1 MKKLIALFLAIIMMA
16 AVAATAEGPS
26 ASGGDMNYSTTDT
39 FVFAVS
45 DDEALLAKSNAELEK
60 LKAAE
65 KPADYFGLADEIANI
80 LGDADV
86 TIAEFWPVIAAN
98 YEESMG
104 PQVIGLSF
112 ATPYEEGQ
120 TVAVLIGFYQPDDT
134 VAWLAFR
141 GEGQPDKSIKFELD
155 PKTILD
161 VQANTALLAVASK

>member
-1 MKKLIALFLAIIMMA
+1 MKKLTALFLVLALMMA
-16 AVAATAEGPS
+16 AVAVAESPS
-26 ASGGDMNYSTTDT
+26 MGGGDLNYSTTDA
-39 FVFAVS
+39 FVFAIS
-45 DDEALLAKSNAELEK
+45 DDEELLAKSNAELAK
-60 LKAAE
+60 LQAAE
-65 KPADYFGLADEIANI
+65 APADYFGLADEIGNI

-104 PQVIGLSF
+104 EQVIGLSF
-112 ATPYEEGQ
+112 ATPYEDGQ

-141 GEGQPDKSIKFELD
+141 GQGQPDNSIKFELD